1 MNFLRSA
8 RSKPWLWSFL
18 AATATWLACV
28 LWVDG
33 RGAVDLIR
41 IACTFAAFTSLVSF
55 GQMLVITSGP
65 GQIDLSIPSV
75 IVMASTISMV
85 VMNGEDRLIFVGLAA
100 ALVAS
105 LLVGIVNH
113 ALIRFVRIPPII
125 ATLASGLIVM
135 SVAISIGRDS
145 KTSPPESF
153 AAIVNFKLPGGFP
166 LLGLFAAIVGALIA
180 RMLMR
185 SRYGR
190 ALGAI
195 GQNERAAR
203 FSGINVERIRL
214 LTYAASAF
222 LAGLTGTL
230 IAAYAGGNALDQG
243 SEYLLQT
250 IAVVVIGGTL
260 VTGGR
265 ASAAGII
272 GASLFMFFLV
282 ALLNTTGASA
292 GVRTL
297 LTGGVIMLVTILVG
311 NRNG

>member
-1 MNFLRSA
+1 MNLLKSSY
-8 RSKPWLWSFL
+8 SKPWVWSFV
-18 AATATWLACV
+18 AAFATWLACV
-28 LWVDG
+28 LWADG
-33 RGAVDLIR
+33 RGAVDLVR

-85 VMNGEDRLIFVGLAA
+85 VMNGEDRLIFAGLAA
-100 ALVAS
+100 ALAAS
-105 LLVGIVNH
+105 LVVGAVNH
-113 ALIRFVRIPPII
+113 GLIRFIGIPPII

-135 SVAISIGRDS
+135 SVATSIGRDS
-145 KTSPPESF
+145 KISPPEMF
-153 AAIVNFKLPGGFP
+153 AAAVNFKLAAGFP
-166 LLGLFAAIVGALIA
+166 LVGLFTIIVGVVIAL
-180 RMLMR
+180 MLVR

-190 ALGAI
+190 ALGAV

-203 FSGINVERIRL
+203 FSGIDVQRVRL
-214 LTYAASAF
+214 ITYAASAL
-222 LAGLTGTL
+222 LAGVTGTL
-230 IAAYAGGNALDQG
+230 IAGYAGGNSLDQG
-243 SEYLLQT
+243 AEYLLQT
-250 IAVVVIGGTL
+250 VAVVVIGGTL

-265 ASAAGII
+265 ASTAGII

-282 ALLNTTGASA
+282 ALLNTTGANA

-297 LTGGVIMLVTILVG
+297 LTGGVIMLVTTLVG